1 MIVVTVA
8 RKPCAESTVALSML
22 ASGTGALNINAS
34 RVGTSGGSDTPS
46 GMDRFNAANAT
57 QGYRPS
63 AYAQGTPDAPPVGG
77 RWPANLVL
85 EHRCECRRVGEK
97 QVKGSHDTTGV
108 WGRTGGV
115 YDGCW
120 AHVTKNERVK
130 FHTAPDGTETV
141 ASWDCAPDC
150 PVAALDDQSG
160 ELPSQQV
167 RTNPDAI
174 DSPGMGL
181 FGPIRKRGAEHFN
194 EKGGA
199 SRFFKQVGGSRVR

>member
-1 MIVVTVA
+1 M
-8 RKPCAESTVALSML
+8 ALSIL
-22 ASGTGALNINAS
+22 ASGTGALNINAT

-63 AYAQGTPDAPPVGG
+63 AYAQGTPEAPKVGG

-120 AHVTKNERVK
+120 AHVAKNERVK

-150 PVAALDDQSG
+150 PVAAMDRQSGIESTRPNHYGATTDQSSSTG
-160 ELPSQQV
+160 YGS
-167 RTNPDAI
+167 TAWNK
-174 DSPGMGL
+174 S
-181 FGPIRKRGAEHFN
+181 GPN
-194 EKGGA
+194 YQDKGGA
-199 SRFFKQVGGSRVR
+199 SRFFKQVGGKADVR